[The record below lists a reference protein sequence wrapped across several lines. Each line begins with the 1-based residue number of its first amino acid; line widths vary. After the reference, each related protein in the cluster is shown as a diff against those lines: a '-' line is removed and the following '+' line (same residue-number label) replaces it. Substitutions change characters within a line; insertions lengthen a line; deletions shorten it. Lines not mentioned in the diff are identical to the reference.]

1 MPMDFDGMRTDDASE
16 RTDNIDEYRRTCI
29 DFIEDIS
36 HDYEAWVDYYKLPE
50 DEDKRRRAGI
60 RATITRTN
68 EWIAKVAQS
77 IKAVDVVMN
86 DGIQKM
92 AESTAGKPFQIGV
105 FINQKSSYTETRSG
119 IIDVNV
125 KANGREGRKTKLG
138 FHFKDD
144 RFRIESTCDAYIDEN
159 DLPTQE
165 SDLLNVHL
173 KLHAENAKTRDVI
186 SFTVTVCEIENDVEI
201 DRRGVSTI
209 VHLVWFNAEFHLP
222 CIQ

>member
-1 MPMDFDGMRTDDASE
+1 MAMPMDYDGMRTDDASL
-16 RTDNIDEYRRTCI
+16 RTDNVDDYRRTCI

-68 EWIAKVAQS
+68 EWIAKVPQS
-77 IKAVDVVMN
+77 IKAIDVVMN

-92 AESTAGKPFQIGV
+92 AESTAGKPFDIGV
-105 FINQKSSYTETRSG
+105 FVNQKSSYTETKPG

-125 KANGREGRKTKLG
+125 KAAGREGRKMKLG

-144 RFRIESTCDAYIDEN
+144 RFRIESTCDAYLDQSN
-159 DLPTQE
+159 LPTTE
-165 SDLLNVHL
+165 FEMLDLNL
-173 KLHAENAKTRDVI
+173 KLHAENAKPRDVI
-186 SFTVTVCEIENDVEI
+186 SFTVTVSEVENDVEI
-201 DRRGVSTI
+201 DRRGHTTI
-209 VHLVWFNAEFHLP
+209 VHLV
-222 CIQ
+222 

>member
-1 MPMDFDGMRTDDASE
+1 MAMPIDYDGMRTDDASE
-16 RTDNIDEYRRTCI
+16 RTDNVDEYKRTCI

-50 DEDKRRRAGI
+50 DEDTRRRAGI

-92 AESTAGKPFQIGV
+92 AESTAGKPLEIGV
-105 FINQKSSYTETRSG
+105 FVNHKAGYTETNPG
-119 IIDVNV
+119 IIDVTV
-125 KANGREGRKTKLG
+125 KGHGREGRKMKLG

-144 RFRIESTCDAYIDEN
+144 RFRIESTCGAYLQED
-159 DLPTQE
+159 DLPTE
-165 SDLLNVHL
+165 EFDDMDIHL
-173 KLHAENAKTRDVI
+173 KLHAENAKPRDVI
-186 SFTVTVCEIENDVEI
+186 SFTVTVSETENDAEF

-209 VHLVWFNAEFHLP
+209 IHLV
-222 CIQ
+222 

>member
-1 MPMDFDGMRTDDASE
+1 MAMPMDFDGMRTDDASE
-16 RTDNIDEYRRTCI
+16 RTDNVDEYRRTCI

-60 RATITRTN
+60 RATIARTN

-105 FINQKSSYTETRSG
+105 FVNQKSSYTETRPG

-144 RFRIESTCDAYIDEN
+144 RFRLESTCDAYIDES

-165 SDLLNVHL
+165 SDLLDIHL
-173 KLHAENAKTRDVI
+173 QLHAENAKTRDVI

-209 VHLVWFNAEFHLP
+209 VHLV
-222 CIQ
+222 